1 MKIGQKIKQIR
12 LERGW
17 SQEQLAEGLFTAQT
31 TVSSWEQG
39 VNEPNL
45 ETIQRIAN
53 CLHVSPYTL
62 MPFDKE
68 KTDDDRQQEIMDSF
82 YRSSPKRKLL
92 FDRTRHF
99 SDKDLDALLAVCDAI
114 ARRGDAD
121 E

>member
-17 SQEQLAEGLFTAQT
+17 TQEQLAEGLFTAQT

-53 CLHVSPYTL
+53 CLRVSPYTL
-62 MPFDKE
+62 MPFE
-68 KTDDDRQQEIMDSF
+68 ERKTDEDSQKEIVDTLS
-82 YRSSPKRKLL
+82 RSPKRKLL

-99 SDKDLDALLAVCDAI
+99 SERDLDALLAVCDAI
-114 ARRGDAD
+114 ARKGDED